1 MQSHAEKF
9 ANFAIRREII
19 TDDFSMMNKIWEKE
33 LIDISNPEKAKIL
46 SSFFKTGPGEY
57 GEGDRFVGIT
67 VPANRAIS
75 RLHAFDPLEDI
86 KEMLDSPIHEFR
98 LAGLLALVERY
109 KKSKKNPD
117 EQKRIVDFYLDNMHK
132 CDNWDLVDLS
142 APYILGEH
150 LMKHPDEELLTRLS
164 LSPTLWIQR
173 IAIVAT
179 HPMIRSGK
187 FDTTL
192 RLAEQYIAH
201 KHDLIHKATGWMLRE
216 VGKHGGMTTLTAFLD
231 KHAPSMPRTMLR
243 YSIEKMQPQQ
253 RTKYMKLQHPQNK

>member
-1 MQSHAEKF
+1 
-9 ANFAIRREII
+9 
-19 TDDFSMMNKIWEKE
+19 MMNKNWEKE
-33 LIDISNPEKAKIL
+33 LSDIAEPEKAKIL
-46 SSFFKTGPGEY
+46 SRFFKTGPGEY

-67 VPANRAIS
+67 VPANRAVS
-75 RLHAFDPLEDI
+75 KYYAFSPLEEI
-86 KEMLDSPIHEFR
+86 KEMLYSPIHEFR

-109 KKSKKNPD
+109 KKSKKNPA
-117 EQKRIVDFYLDNMHK
+117 EQRIIVDFYLDNMHK

-150 LMKHPDEELLTRLS
+150 LLKNPDEELLMHLS

-179 HPMIRSGK
+179 HPMIRAGK

-192 RLAEQYIAH
+192 RIAERYITH

-216 VGKHGGMTTLTAFLD
+216 VGKHCGTETLTAFLD
-231 KHAPSMPRTMLR
+231 KQAPSMPRTMLR
-243 YSIEKMQPQQ
+243 YSIEKLPPQL
-253 RTKYMKLQHPQNK
+253 RIKYLKLQNPQYK